1 MRTANIKRET
11 KETQINIKL
20 NIDGSGES
28 KISSKIG
35 FLNHMLETFAKHGL
49 FDIDAKIRGDL
60 DVDQHHTVEDTGV
73 VLGGAFK
80 IGLGDRRGIKRAG
93 FSIFPMDDSLAM
105 VSIDLSGRPYLRMD
119 AKFKNKKVGD
129 LSTELLEDF
138 FQGFVNSLG
147 ANLHIKI
154 YYGRSDHHKIEAI
167 FKALGM
173 SLKQACEV
181 EIRAKNKIPSTK
193 GAI

>member
-1 MRTANIKRET
+1 
-11 KETQINIKL
+11 
-20 NIDGSGES
+20 
-28 KISSKIG
+28 
-35 FLNHMLETFAKHGL
+35 MLETFAKHGL

-73 VLGGAFK
+73 VLGGAFN